1 MIARYLLAA
10 ASICLLASCSS
21 GSKKSANE
29 SENKTASVAAAP
41 LTSEAVLTKY
51 SLQEL
56 NSAATALRVV
66 SDSGKGKEILGCD
79 ITDQKALS
87 MMMPIKALID
97 QQSRAEV
104 ESYET
109 DPKGYAN
116 TEGFESC
123 AKNCSCGVYS
133 DVVSAAS
140 ERKMPAGSGVA
151 HKRNV
156 AKLRAKAERQ
166 GEDQSLTCARK
177 QTWFCSSD
185 LHKFLDKGAAE
196 MP

>member
-1 MIARYLLAA
+1 MIARYVIAI
-10 ASICLLASCSS
+10 ASVSILASCS
-21 GSKKSANE
+21 GGAKKSDAVAT
-29 SENKTASVAAAP
+29 TATTAP
-41 LTSEAVLTKY
+41 TAPVTSEAVLTKY

-56 NSAATALRVV
+56 NGAATALRVV
-66 SDSGKGKEILGCD
+66 ADGGKSNDVLGCD

-87 MMMPIKALID
+87 MTMPLKALID
-97 QQSRAEV
+97 QQARNETD
-104 ESYET
+104 SYEA
-109 DPKGYAN
+109 DPKGFAS

-133 DVVSAAS
+133 DVVAAAS

-166 GEDQSLTCARK
+166 SADASLVCARK

-185 LHKFLDKGAAE
+185 LRKFLDKGAAE